1 MIIQENILLKN
12 HTSYKIGGPA
22 RYFAEAKSIADIKEA
37 LEFWKKEGM
46 ALFVLAGGN
55 NVIFSDSGFAGLV
68 LKVSLDS
75 IKVSGEEITAEAGAK
90 LSDVVELASKN
101 SLKGIEWAGG
111 LPGTIGGAVFGNAG
125 AFGGEMKDIVVEVK
139 SLDIRNPEK
148 IVSRDNRECGF
159 GYRTS
164 IFKNIRNEIILSI
177 ELRLQPGES
186 EEIEKAIK
194 EHIGYRIERQPLEYP
209 SAGSTFKNID
219 ANLVSE
225 EQKKEWSAV
234 MKTDPFPLVPVAHLL
249 SEAGLKGKRVGGA
262 MISEK
267 HPNFFINVGGA
278 TASDVLDLISL
289 AKKTIKEKFGI
300 GLEEEVQIVDEN
312 GGIRF

>member
-125 AFGGEMKDIVVEVK
+125 AFGGEMKDIVVAVK

-148 IVSRDNRECGF
+148 IVSRKNSECGF

-164 IFKNIRNEIILSI
+164 VFKSIRNEIILSI
-177 ELRLQPGES
+177 ELRLQPGKS

-194 EHIGYRIERQPLEYP
+194 EHIGYRIERQQLEYP

-219 ANLVSE
+219 TNLVSE

-300 GLEEEVQIVDEN
+300 ELEEEVQIVDEN